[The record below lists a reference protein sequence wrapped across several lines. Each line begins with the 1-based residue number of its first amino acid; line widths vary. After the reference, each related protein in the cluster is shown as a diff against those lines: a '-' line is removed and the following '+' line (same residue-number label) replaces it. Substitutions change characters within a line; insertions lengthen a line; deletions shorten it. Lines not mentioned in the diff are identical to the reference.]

1 MGDSDAW
8 QGQKHVALAAAQ
20 NSSIASYGLGSA
32 VSTLLYGVTA
42 TDGATLIAVGV
53 DPMVALRQE

>member
-1 MGDSDAW
+1 MLGKGRSMW
-8 QGQKHVALAAAQ
+8 LWRAAQ